1 LSGSI
6 SFCLNVD
13 PFPIPCTNPVSNPMP
28 RLGIAYQLRVMF
40 CAMPCVSMRWYALPR
55 WGNDFL

>member
-1 LSGSI
+1 
-6 SFCLNVD
+6 
-13 PFPIPCTNPVSNPMP
+13 MP